1 MFSPQKLYRQ
11 GLSAARNLRRKS
23 KRIYKID
30 KYIIDNKADD
40 FPVLNT
46 AMNIIE
52 DTARAEDTDG
62 DLNKIREKLLKS
74 YFENKDLRK
83 YLEAVIRRDIEEA
96 DEAKRLA
103 TYTDRSRHKDAKA
116 SLKMA
121 RETRDILSL
130 YSLATNKKFVDVP
143 EEPLTAAYI
152 KKLFKAR
159 QVAECE
165 AIGVMKK
172 LLRMELTGRPEDEI
186 LIDKRFKKYE
196 LRNKYPYC
204 TPPADDAAADDAAA
218 DGADDAAADDAAADD
233 AAADDAAADGA
244 DGDDGPAAAPAAAPA
259 PAAADSMQK
268 IPIEVLGGRK
278 SRTRKSKIQHKKSHK
293 KNSKKH
299 HKKSK
304 KHPKRKNKKTYR
316 KY

>member
-11 GLSAARNLRRKS
+11 ALNLNRKR
-23 KRIYKID
+23 KRKYKTD
-30 KYIIDNKADD
+30 KYIINNKADD

-52 DTARAEDTDG
+52 DTARAEDTDD
-62 DLNKIREKLLKS
+62 DLSEIREKLLKS

-83 YLEAVIRRDIEEA
+83 YLEVVIRGDIEEA
-96 DEAKRLA
+96 AVARRDAM
-103 TYTDRSRHKDAKA
+103 YTDRSRHKDAKA
-116 SLKMA
+116 SLKMEK
-121 RETRDILSL
+121 ETSDIISL
-130 YSLATNKKFVDVP
+130 YSLATNNNFVDVP
-143 EEPLTAAYI
+143 KEPLTADSL

-159 QVAECE
+159 HVAECE

-172 LLRMELTGRPEDEI
+172 LLRQELKERPEVEI
-186 LIDKRFKKYE
+186 LIDNGFKKYE

-218 DGADDAAADDAAADD
+218 DDAADDAAADD
-233 AAADDAAADGA
+233 AADDAAADA
-244 DGDDGPAAAPAAAPA
+244 ADGPAAAPAPAPA
-259 PAAADSMQK
+259 PAAPDGMLK
-268 IPIEVLGGRK
+268 IPIEFQGGRK
-278 SRTRKSKIQHKKSHK
+278 SRTRKSKIQNKKPHK